1 MLAAPT
7 LEQKGKTMKLP
18 RDFALLL
25 ATSFLEEGTHNNVKL
40 WGLFFQNP
48 LDGLRYLFLGTLTC
62 YCAVNMTNKSHQEEP
77 LSFLFKIKEHTW

>member
-1 MLAAPT
+1 
-7 LEQKGKTMKLP
+7 MKLP

-48 LDGLRYLFLGTLTC
+48 LDGMRYLFFGDTHMLLCG
-62 YCAVNMTNKSHQEEP
+62 KHDQ
-77 LSFLFKIKEHTW
+77 